1 MRLKV
6 PRLRVIVLAIMV
18 VATVATLGWHFLGP
32 SGVAVELVKRS
43 WRYEIVIER
52 LRAESGSDWCDELPA
67 DATDV
72 TRRLMADP
80 KGLRPEPAEHCRY
93 TQLAWRRSWIAKT
106 EGGPGD
112 RPDWPRPPLRVAAP
126 GTPGSERLG
135 KRDAYFE
142 IELRDRENHA
152 WVCRVTQQEWQALRV
167 GQRYR
172 IPVDRF
178 GTANCPA
185 MYASRF

>member
-1 MRLKV
+1 
-6 PRLRVIVLAIMV
+6 MV
-18 VATVATLGWHFLGP
+18 AGTVATLGWHFFGP
-32 SGVAVELVKRS
+32 AGVAVELVKRS
-43 WRYEIVIER
+43 WRYEIVVER

-67 DATDV
+67 DAVDV

-80 KGLRPEPAEHCRY
+80 KGLRPGLSEHCRY
-93 TQLAWRRSWIAKT
+93 TQLVWRRSWIAKT
-106 EGGPGD
+106 EGGPGE

-126 GTPGSERLG
+126 GEAGSERTA
-135 KRDAYFE
+135 KRDAFFE

-152 WVCRVTQQEWQALRV
+152 WVCRVTQQQWQQLRV

-172 IPVDRF
+172 VPVDRF